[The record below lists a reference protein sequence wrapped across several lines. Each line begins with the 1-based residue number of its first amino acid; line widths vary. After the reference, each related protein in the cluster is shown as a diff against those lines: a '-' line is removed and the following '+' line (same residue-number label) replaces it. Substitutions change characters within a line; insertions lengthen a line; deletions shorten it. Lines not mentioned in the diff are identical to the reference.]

1 MSTFWRI
8 RPEANVSSWWQAL
21 TTRYPNLSSWG
32 IGLLLATAYPPISL
46 PGPQILA
53 WPLLWHLAKQ
63 PNPFKRLY
71 QALLSWNLFTTYW
84 LCLTALSAP
93 NLTEA
98 LLSFLAGAATI
109 LANPLLM
116 TTPFLLWRKIPLPH
130 APYLFIPLWITFEYL
145 HFRWELSWGWLT
157 LGFSWSE
164 WPFIGHLAALWG
176 PLGLSAWTLI
186 AAAWLTTPSLPPLPR
201 YLIFLLW
208 TLGLPTLAHLHQPSQ
223 PQTTKP
229 VYLLQPNIDPYAK
242 FQEFP
247 PDSQLKILLQYFPDT
262 LPPGSL
268 VIGPETALPVPIS
281 IEAWPSDPWLAP
293 FIEKARR
300 FHANVLL
307 GIVGYKLFPADK
319 DPPDATPLPNDQAY
333 QSYNAAILIRPDTAF
348 VHIKSRLVPFV
359 ERTPY
364 LEYLHFLRGWEI
376 DLGGGFGSFG
386 KPPTPPPPLPL
397 YPDSTLVSIGVCYE
411 SIFTHDLRQR
421 KGHLLTILTNDGWWK
436 KSSGYYQHFSYGRL
450 SAQSLG
456 LPMARSANTGISA
469 FILPNGEVPALLPY
483 NTAGQLFAH
492 IPIGPSQTLYAIYGE
507 WGAFGLCTFA
517 FLLWTLWW
525 FLDKRWK
532 TSSEK

>member
-1 MSTFWRI
+1 
-8 RPEANVSSWWQAL
+8 VSSWWQDL
-21 TTRYPNLSSWG
+21 STRYPHLSSWG
-32 IGLLLATAYPPISL
+32 IGIFLAAAYPPISL

-53 WPLLWHLAKQ
+53 WPLLWHLAKTKK
-63 PNPFKRLY
+63 PFWRLY

-98 LLSFLAGAATI
+98 AVSFLAGAVTI
-109 LANPLLM
+109 LTNPLLM
-116 TTPFLLWRKIPLPH
+116 TIPFLLWRKIPLPQ
-130 APYLFIPLWITFEYL
+130 ANYLFIPLWVGFEYL

-164 WPFIGHLAALWG
+164 WPFFGHLAGIGG
-176 PLGLSAWTLI
+176 PLGLSAWTLL
-186 AAAWLTTPSLPPLPR
+186 AAALLTTRPLSPTLR
-201 YLIFLLW
+201 YLLFLAW
-208 TLGLPTLAHLHQPSQ
+208 TFGLPLLASLHQPFR
-223 PQTTKP
+223 PHIHKP
-229 VYLLQPNIDPYAK
+229 TYLLQPNIDPYAK
-242 FQEFP
+242 FNEFP
-247 PDSQLKILLQYFPDT
+247 PDSQLKILLALFPDT

-268 VIGPETALPVPIS
+268 VIGPETALPVAIS
-281 IEAWPSDPWLAP
+281 IDQWQEDPWLRP
-293 FIEKARR
+293 FLEKARR
-300 FHANVLL
+300 FQANILL
-307 GIVGYKLFPADK
+307 GIVGYKLFPPYQA
-319 DPPDATPLPNDQAY
+319 PPDASMLPSGQAS

-364 LEYLHFLRGWEI
+364 LEYLRFLRGWEI

-386 KPPTPPPPLPL
+386 KPLTPPTPLPL
-397 YPDSTLVSIGVCYE
+397 YPDNTPVTVGVCYE

-421 KGHLLTILTNDGWWK
+421 KGYLLGILTNDGWWK

-469 FILPNGEVPALLPY
+469 FIWPDGTVKALLPY
-483 NTAGQLFAH
+483 DTRGLLYAEVPVGE
-492 IPIGPSQTLYAIYGE
+492 SQSLYAIYDE
-507 WGAFGLCTFA
+507 WGAFGVCTFA
-517 FLLWTLWW
+517 LLLWTAWW
-525 FLDKRWK
+525 FLVGRWK